1 MIISITL
8 QPLFLD
14 LKYMNEIW
22 FCLSYPINVSSK
34 GMKQQRLLQ
43 DVTYRNL
50 AAMFGF
56 PRFALSFF
64 ILSCHQIFN
73 IQIDKK
79 ENICF
84 SLIFE
89 CVYLKFKSFI
99 SRKRGNITEYCPI
112 FMLYYILCIIAKQC
126 LLI

>member
-1 MIISITL
+1 MLNITKTK
-8 QPLFLD
+8 
-14 LKYMNEIW
+14 KYLNLNTQNRIRL
-22 FCLSYPINVSSK
+22 CLNYPINVKPK
-34 GMKQQRLLQ
+34 GMKQQKLIQ

-50 AAMFGF
+50 AAIFGF
-56 PRFALSFF
+56 PRSALSFF

-73 IQIDKK
+73 IQIDTK
-79 ENICF
+79 ENICL